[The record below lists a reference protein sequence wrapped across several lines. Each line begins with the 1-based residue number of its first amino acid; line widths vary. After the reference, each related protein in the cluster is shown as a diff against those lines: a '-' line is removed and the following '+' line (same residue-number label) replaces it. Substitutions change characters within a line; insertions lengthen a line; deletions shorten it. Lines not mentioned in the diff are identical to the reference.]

1 MLGLKSWG
9 ELAAGPLRVS
19 QDLGSNNSPLPT
31 LQPLENE
38 RETFSQPCQ
47 WLFHQISVIQ
57 PPAISVQTS
66 QIFEDIHTLLG
77 LGLGEET
84 RATAI
89 LLGNRFP
96 SQKKKKNNQLN
107 PKRYI

>member
-1 MLGLKSWG
+1 MLGLKSWE

-19 QDLGSNNSPLPT
+19 QDPGSNNSPLPT
-31 LQPLENE
+31 LQPLENK
-38 RETFSQPCQ
+38 RETFSQPFQ
-47 WLFHQISVIQ
+47 WLFHQISMIQ
-57 PPAISVQTS
+57 PPAISLQTS
-66 QIFEDIHTLLG
+66 QIFEDIHVLLG

-96 SQKKKKNNQLN
+96 SPKKK
-107 PKRYI
+107 